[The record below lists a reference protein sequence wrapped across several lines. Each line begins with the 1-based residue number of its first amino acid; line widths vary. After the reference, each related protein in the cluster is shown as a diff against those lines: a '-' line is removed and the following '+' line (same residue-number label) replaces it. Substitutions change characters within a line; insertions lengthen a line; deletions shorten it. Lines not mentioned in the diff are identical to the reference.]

1 MPKVSKKFRVVTEGT
16 TVDGRIV
23 QRNHIQ
29 EMAETYN
36 PSVYGARVNL
46 EHLVSA
52 VPNSIFRCYGDVQS
66 VTAEE
71 ITDGPLAGKL
81 ALCATVKAE
90 DSLVNLLSSSQKVY
104 PSVEFYSKFA
114 DTGKAYLVGLGF
126 TDTPASLGTEI
137 MRFNRLPQEHM
148 FATGDE
154 VHVEFEDDRPAND
167 PAPGIFSRVKAMFGA
182 RDKQTDERFIDVQNA
197 IELMAE
203 HHQQLAERV
212 NTLSKNSSTPGTT
225 ELETK
230 VSTLTT
236 DLAELKKTL
245 STTDQSQQHRPLA
258 TGGDTYVKTDC

>member
-36 PSVYGARVNL
+36 PSVYGARINL

-66 VTAEE
+66 VSAEE

-90 DSLVNLLSSSQKVY
+90 DSLVSLLSSSQKIY

-114 DTGKAYLVGLGF
+114 DSGKAYLVGLGF

-148 FATGDE
+148 FATGE
-154 VHVEFEDDRPAND
+154 AVAVEFTDDTPAPD
-167 PAPGIFSRVKAMFGA
+167 PTPGIFSRVKTMFGA
-182 RDKQTDERFIDVQNA
+182 RDKQTDERFTDVQNA

-203 HHQQLAERV
+203 HHQKLAESV
-212 NTLSKNSSTPGTT
+212 DKLSQGGGNANTA
-225 ELETK
+225 ELEGK
-230 VSTLTT
+230 LLALT
-236 DLAELKKTL
+236 AEISELKKTL
-245 STTDQSQQHRPLA
+245 SNTDQSQQHRPPA
-258 TGGDTYVKTDC
+258 TGANNYVKTDC

>member
-29 EMAETYN
+29 EMADTYN

-46 EHLVSA
+46 EHYVSS

-66 VTAEE
+66 VSAEE

-81 ALCATVKAE
+81 ALCATVKA
-90 DSLVNLLSSSQKVY
+90 DDALANLLSSGQKIY

-114 DTGKAYLVGLGF
+114 DTGKAYLAGLGF

-148 FATGDE
+148 FATGE
-154 VHVEFEDDRPAND
+154 AVAVEFMDDNPAPD
-167 PAPGIFSRVKAMFGA
+167 PAPGIFSRVKTMFGA
-182 RDKQTDERFIDVQNA
+182 RDKQTDERFTDVQNA

-203 HHQQLAERV
+203 HHQKLAETV
-212 NTLSKNSSTPGTT
+212 DKLSQGNGKANTA
-225 ELETK
+225 ELEGRL
-230 VSTLTT
+230 STLTT
-236 DLAELKKTL
+236 ELSELKKTL
-245 STTDQSQQHRPLA
+245 SSTDQSQQHRPPA
-258 TGGDTYVKTDC
+258 TGANNYVKTDC